1 LIWYKKTFKEIF
13 DKVIEEKHNFGPD
26 QRHVTDFD
34 GSKLADVAFD
44 PAYVLSIR
52 LRTIRNIRGYCLPP
66 FVTRGERRDLESVI
80 VKALYNLDDRYKGTF
95 FSLKDL
101 SDEEE
106 KTLTSV
112 RNLKIGMLNCLFE

>member
-1 LIWYKKTFKEIF
+1 M
-13 DKVIEEKHNFGPD
+13 IEEKHDFGPS
-26 QRHVTDFD
+26 QKHVTDFD
-34 GSKLADVAFD
+34 ASKLAEVKFD
-44 PAYVLSIR
+44 PTYVLSIR

-80 VKALYNLDDRYKGTF
+80 VKALYNLDERYKGTF

-106 KTLTSV
+106 KTLTTV
-112 RNLKIGMLNCLFE
+112 RS